1 MPNALYPLLLVFVF
15 LVIVTAVLKTDLLG
29 YVSAVCIIFAFM
41 VVLHHYAA
49 LGVMG
54 DALQVQNPYLRY
66 FLFRSAVTV
75 GGVAPLSL
83 LGLAWVFKDRLKPWL
98 FYSSVAAVA
107 CSGFWTGYRRTA
119 LAKDELDFCS
129 ALGRVDVHDSA
140 VVPRQLGDGRDLVL
154 VEDVGG
160 VRPDTAAK
168 SETGVCV

>member
-66 FLFRSAVTV
+66 FLLRSAVTV
-75 GGVAPLSL
+75 GGVAPLRRFTAKAIGSRSNRQGAGSL
-83 LGLAWVFKDRLKPWL
+83 R
-98 FYSSVAAVA
+98 AVSLSA
-107 CSGFWTGYRRTA
+107 RPIART
-119 LAKDELDFCS
+119 
-129 ALGRVDVHDSA
+129 
-140 VVPRQLGDGRDLVL
+140 
-154 VEDVGG
+154 
-160 VRPDTAAK
+160 
-168 SETGVCV
+168 